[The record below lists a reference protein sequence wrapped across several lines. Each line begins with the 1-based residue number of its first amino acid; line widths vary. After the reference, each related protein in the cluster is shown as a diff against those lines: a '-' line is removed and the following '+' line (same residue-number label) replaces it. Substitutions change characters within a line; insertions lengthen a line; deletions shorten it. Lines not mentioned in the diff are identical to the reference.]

1 MRCLRHIAYVFIFL
15 FVATASYSQT
25 EGEIKENAEK
35 LFENEEYVSATS
47 LYLRLISLNPR
58 DADYNFRYGT
68 CLLFNSYKKQEAIR
82 YLSYSVNEPTI
93 DPRAYYFYGRA
104 LHLNY
109 QFEDAKKYYRQYL
122 EKRQKV
128 DKRYDAERE
137 IQMCDNGKRLLT
149 TFTDIIVSEKKEI
162 EKEKF
167 FRLYNNLETIGGN
180 ILVSADF
187 QSKLDKKKGH
197 IPIVHFPPKAMAIYY
212 SSYGETGENGL
223 DIYIRRRLPDN
234 TWGDPEL
241 LPGAVNTPEDE
252 DFPYMHP
259 SGEYLYFSSKG
270 HNSMGGFDVFYSLYD
285 PNSNSFGQP
294 ENVDFAISSPD
305 DDLFYVVDSLHRS
318 AYFASARQSQN
329 GKLHVYQVRVARVP
343 IQEVIIMGDYLS
355 DINPENKEM
364 TVHVKNHT
372 NGDEIGMIK
381 SNAKGNYS
389 FVFPKGGKYDYE
401 VSVAG
406 SSDVYKFLV
415 EVPFLDE
422 FRPLKQKALHTMVNG
437 EETVKIVNLFDERV
451 EGAEAIMAEVIRKR
465 AELDVNINKFDMSEI
480 EAQAARNE
488 VLAQMGF
495 KDMSLQEVS
504 AQLEELAIEEQ
515 LKIQTAQRIE
525 TNMNQDI
532 LERSETLNQL
542 VAEKE
547 QLEIQLSQATDPISQ
562 HTLLNQIKAKETE
575 MSFITSEIKG
585 LNELR
590 DKALATV
597 QRPSDSGIG
606 KVEMLENQFNALL
619 AAEKEEEALKLLAK
633 NKDQIIKSR
642 SESPDAVVE
651 NLVNQSLKINDE
663 IKGLTNK
670 VNELEAQKRV
680 LEQEI
685 LTLDSKLAVA
695 KKKDIDDLKAQIK
708 AKQDEIA
715 LINEVV
721 KTTNK
726 KIDEK
731 NKELSVLDNNI
742 ASLQK
747 AMVEENTSTVS
758 PIALKKALDSTNS
771 IDNELDQSTTENQ
784 IAVLESNNPELNPD
798 YIGSN
803 NNSAVNDQAVEM
815 ISSQNDSK
823 EAEILQNPS
832 LSEQEKNLALIE
844 NNEKSINA
852 IDKRLTELENS
863 STSEEQKRKEQ
874 ERLEKLRA
882 ELEEKNK
889 SIAQQNTIASNQYDQ
904 VVEDL
909 TSNYAEQIGA
919 IENNSQL
926 TEEEVLEN
934 KLSTINSAL
943 NKLYEEKQ
951 RLDQVKENS
960 ANSDVQQEYKDIE
973 ALQSSWS
980 EEKKAYELQ
989 LDSIRDAQQN
999 NVALSIEDVQKEI
1012 SSSYTVDVA
1021 QINSNSSLTEQEK
1034 LEKLQELDRAFI
1046 ASASN
1051 EKAQMEEK
1059 IRQDPNDSEAEV
1071 RIEMINALVE
1081 EKQGNVV
1088 QREERI
1094 QELKAIASNNTNDVN
1109 TNENNTN
1116 ENNTS
1121 ENNTNENNTSNEVVS
1136 KDKLRKEVLASVNG
1150 VSAEERNAIAYS
1162 GDPAYNIAA
1171 EILELEAKYLEEL
1184 KGLVSANERKLETDP
1199 TNEELKV
1206 RSEVLNDILREQQ
1219 SVVDQQRST
1228 AINEIGEEQVNEA
1241 IAKVDRRYSI
1251 EIGALEQSSKTSKY
1265 EDIADRE
1272 VELQESVAK
1281 KIAEIEESQSRS
1293 FSVSAD
1299 LELATY
1305 KKILQ
1310 ESKKREEQARTQT
1323 SNENIVTLDKE
1334 SFVEELRSSIK
1345 EDGKDPLT
1353 DTYSTKEELEKQDR
1367 ELANYQAELEE
1378 KLNTV
1383 DFRLETDPSNANDQA
1398 EKQWI
1403 DEELSR
1409 VTQKR
1414 RQISVSIGEL
1424 ETNVVANNTNEQRVE
1439 ENKEVES
1446 LINRQEALEKELSDP
1461 NLDKETRKEI
1471 QSQLNEVKAER
1482 VEKENE
1488 WYSER
1493 IENEQK
1499 STETLID
1506 TYKLQASYDP
1516 VTESKQ
1522 QHFDN
1527 ESKAVEQL
1535 IKQAENAKSEEEKN
1549 HLYEQARE
1557 KQVALN
1563 DDINNAI
1570 VEEKR
1575 KAIEENENVTLVSKE
1590 ELEQRKRSFTVEIGE
1605 LNSEIIRVEKQI
1617 ETAKKKD
1624 VEALNTQRTTLID
1637 QRNALQL
1644 ELAEIENRLASMST
1658 RENVTST
1665 QAQEQEITFNEERKI
1680 ASSDEYKA
1688 YEEKASTALE
1698 IEQEIADLEKE
1709 LKKERAEVNS
1719 LLANGANQY
1728 DSEIQMRVQRITK
1741 LQSEIDQRSIELV
1754 QRKYEADQVLP
1765 DNKEEA
1771 MKMQNLVFRGIKP
1784 IQTAVVATALIN
1796 LPADGFAINETAP
1809 SVYSAENPIPLEVE
1823 SPKGLVYRV
1832 QVGAFARPIPQDLFK
1847 EFNPV
1852 SGEKI
1857 QGTNIT
1863 RYMAGY
1869 FNNSQNVIDAREQIR
1884 ALGYS
1889 DAFVVAY
1896 CDGKRVQ
1903 FGEARRMEESGTC
1916 VPKESSEMM
1925 MEIAENTAETM
1936 GIPLTNEVVEVPE
1949 TSYNQAPGAADA
1961 DPIELKQGLFFTVQI
1976 GVFNRPVGEEHTYG
1990 MPELL
1995 TIRLPNG
2002 QIRYASGMFDSVE
2015 EALPRRD
2022 KALISGVKG
2031 AFVTAYYKGERITL
2045 AEARKLL
2052 EKNGRSILQSEIER
2066 QEKEKEQEKPET
2078 PVVNPPIV
2086 KRTDTVATNNSS
2098 RPVEVKTVVEEQRI
2112 QIVTKK
2118 QFDEFPRDVLN
2129 RYNAEGSF
2137 FYDEKD
2143 QRVKSVIYK
2152 SVDDLPRL
2160 WNFRDDIDT
2169 VYLSLDGAETDSL
2182 TILEVDVTT
2191 IPVPG
2196 DFMDWLMRFNY
2207 RREFVREKEQLHL
2220 RIYGIE
2226 PNKVSEVQGNVRK
2239 FGLES
2244 TVVEENEVELELGEE

>member
-1 MRCLRHIAYVFIFL
+1 MRCLRHITYVFIFL

-35 LFENEEYVSATS
+35 LFENEEYVAATS
-47 LYLRLISLNPR
+47 LYLRLLSLNPR

-68 CLLFNSYKKQEAIR
+68 CLLFNSYKKQDAIR

-93 DPRAYYFYGRA
+93 DARAYYFYGRA

-122 EKRQKV
+122 DKREKV

-162 EKEKF
+162 EAEKF
-167 FRLYNNLETIGGN
+167 FRLYNNLETIGGT

-197 IPIVHFPPKAMAIYY
+197 VPIVHYPSKAKAIYY
-212 SSYGETGENGL
+212 SSYGESGENGL

-234 TWGDPEL
+234 SWGNPEL

-270 HNSMGGFDVFYSLYD
+270 HNSMGGYDVFYSLYD
-285 PNSNSFGQP
+285 PNTNSFGKP

-364 TVHVKNHT
+364 IVHVKNHA
-372 NGDEIGMIK
+372 NGEEVGLIK
-381 SNAKGNYS
+381 SNTQGKYS

-406 SSDVYKFLV
+406 NSDVYKFLV
-415 EVPFLDE
+415 EVPFLSE
-422 FRPLKQKALHTMVNG
+422 FRPLKQKAMHTTVNG

-465 AELDVNINKFDMSEI
+465 AELDVNINKFDMNEI
-480 EAQAARNE
+480 DAQMARNE
-488 VLAQMGF
+488 LLSQIGF
-495 KDMSLQEVS
+495 SDMSSNEIS
-504 AQLEELAIEEQ
+504 DQLEEMTIAEQ
-515 LKIQTAQRIE
+515 LKIQTVQRVE

-532 LERSETLNQL
+532 LQR
-542 VAEKE
+542 AE
-547 QLEIQLSQATDPISQ
+547 LLSQLSNDKKELEKQLSAASDPLQQ
-562 HTLLNQIKAKETE
+562 HSILNQIKAKETE
-575 MSFITSEIKG
+575 MSFITQEIKG
-585 LNELR
+585 LQELR
-590 DKALATV
+590 DKTLSTV
-597 QRPSDSGIG
+597 QKPSDSGIG
-606 KVEMLENQFNALL
+606 KIEMLENQFNALM
-619 AAEKEEEALKLLAK
+619 ASDKEEEALKLLVK
-633 NKDQIIKSR
+633 NKDQILKSR
-642 SESPDAVVE
+642 TESPDAIVQ
-651 NLVNQSLKINDE
+651 NLVNESLKINDE

-695 KKKDIDDLKAQIK
+695 KKKDIDDLKSQIK

-715 LINEVV
+715 LIDEVV
-721 KTTNK
+721 GTTNK

-747 AMVEENTSTVS
+747 AMLEESTATVS
-758 PIALKKALDSTNS
+758 PIALKNALESTNE
-771 IDNELDQSTTENQ
+771 IDNELDQSTTEDQ
-784 IAVLESNNPELNPD
+784 IAALESTNPELNPD
-798 YIGSN
+798 YQASN
-803 NNSAVNDQAVEM
+803 NNVATNDQAVDI
-815 ISSQNDSK
+815 ISAQNDSK

-832 LSEQEKNLALIE
+832 LTDEEKNLALIE
-844 NNEKSINA
+844 NNEKSIDA
-852 IDKRLTELENS
+852 IDQRL
-863 STSEEQKRKEQ
+863 SEVEKSDVSDDQKQREQ
-874 ERLEKLRA
+874 ERLEKLKADLRA
-882 ELEEKNK
+882 KNET
-889 SIAQQNTIASNQYDQ
+889 IAQQNETANNAQYEQ

-909 TSNYAEQIGA
+909 TSNYRDQLSI
-919 IENNSQL
+919 IDNDSQL

-934 KLSTINSAL
+934 KISTINSAL
-943 NKLYEEKQ
+943 DKLYEEKKK
-951 RLDQVKENS
+951 LDLAKENN
-960 ANSDVQQEYKDIE
+960 ANQTIEQEYKDIE
-973 ALQSSWS
+973 ALQSAWD
-980 EEKKAYELQ
+980 EEKRSYESQ
-989 LDSIRDAQQN
+989 LDSVRDAQQN
-999 NVALSIEDVQKEI
+999 NVALSLEDVQKEI
-1012 SSSYTVDVA
+1012 NPSYKEDIA
-1021 QINSNSSLTEQEK
+1021 AINANNSLSEKDK
-1034 LEKLQELDRAFI
+1034 LEQLQEIDRAFL
-1046 ASASN
+1046 ASASS
-1051 EKAQMEEK
+1051 EQTQMEEK
-1059 IRQDPNDSEAEV
+1059 IRLNPNDSEAEV
-1071 RIEMINALVE
+1071 RLEMINSLTE
-1081 EKQGNVV
+1081 EK
-1088 QREERI
+1088 RAEIARRDERI
-1094 QELKAIASNNTNDVN
+1094 QELNAIAANNSNENNSNNSA
-1109 TNENNTN
+1109 ENNTN
-1116 ENNTS
+1116 ENNAS
-1121 ENNTNENNTSNEVVS
+1121 NNTNENNASNEVVS
-1136 KDKLRKEVLASVNG
+1136 KDKVREEVLATVAGVNN
-1150 VSAEERNAIAYS
+1150 EERIAITNS
-1162 GDPAYNIAA
+1162 GQPSYTVAA
-1171 EILELEAKYLEEL
+1171 EILELEAKYLDEL
-1184 KGLVSANERKLETDP
+1184 KRLQSENNRKIENDP
-1199 TNEELKV
+1199 NNEELKV
-1206 RSEVLNDILREQQ
+1206 RAEVLSDLVREQQ
-1219 SVVDQQRST
+1219 SVVDQQR
-1228 AINEIGEEQVNEA
+1228 AVALNEIGSEQTNEA
-1241 IAKVDRRYSI
+1241 INKVDRRYSV
-1251 EIGALEQSSKTSKY
+1251 EIGELEQSTKPSKY
-1265 EDIADRE
+1265 EDLANRE
-1272 VELQESVAK
+1272 VELQEEVEK
-1281 KIAEIEESQSRS
+1281 KISEIEKAQSRS
-1293 FSVSAD
+1293 YSVTAD
-1299 LELATY
+1299 LELATF
-1305 KKILQ
+1305 KKVLE
-1310 ESKKREEQARTQT
+1310 ESKVREEQARSQT
-1323 SNENIVTLDKE
+1323 SNENAITLDKQ
-1334 SFVEELRSSIK
+1334 SYVEELRASIT
-1345 EDGKDPLT
+1345 ENGKDLLT
-1353 DTYSTKEELEKQDR
+1353 ESYTTKEELQEQDR
-1367 ELANYQAELEE
+1367 QLASYQEELEE
-1378 KLNTV
+1378 KLNKV
-1383 DFRLETDPSNANDQA
+1383 DHRLETDPNNANDQA

-1403 DEELSR
+1403 DEELSQ
-1409 VTQKR
+1409 VAQKR
-1414 RQISVSIGEL
+1414 RQISVTIGEL
-1424 ETNVVANNTNEQRVE
+1424 ETNVIADNSTEQRVE
-1439 ENKEVES
+1439 ENREVET
-1446 LINRQEALEKELSDP
+1446 LMNRQEELEKELSDP
-1461 NLDKETRKEI
+1461 NLDKEARKDLEA
-1471 QSQLNEVKAER
+1471 QLSEVKSER
-1482 VEKENE
+1482 TDKENS

-1493 IENEQK
+1493 IEDDQK
-1499 STETLID
+1499 STEFLKE
-1506 TYKLQASYDP
+1506 TYKVQGTDDP
-1516 VTESKQ
+1516 VSVSKQ
-1522 QHFDN
+1522 ERFDN
-1527 ESKAVEQL
+1527 ESKAVDDL
-1535 IKQAENAKSEEEKN
+1535 VNQAEKARSEEEKN
-1549 HLYEQARE
+1549 HLYQEARE
-1557 KQVALN
+1557 QQLALN
-1563 DDINNAI
+1563 DDIKNAI
-1570 VEEKR
+1570 VEQKR
-1575 KAIEENENVTLVSKE
+1575 QSIEEKEDISLVSKE

-1617 ETAKKKD
+1617 ESAKKKE
-1624 VEALNTQRTTLID
+1624 VEALNTQRLTLIA
-1637 QRNALQL
+1637 QRNSLQL
-1644 ELAEIENRLASMST
+1644 ELAEVENRLASMSV
-1658 RENVTST
+1658 REQVTST
-1665 QAQEQEITFNEERKI
+1665 QAQNKEITFNEERKV
-1680 ASSDEYKA
+1680 ASSDEYKT
-1688 YEEKASTALE
+1688 YEEKASLALE
-1698 IEQEIADLEKE
+1698 LEQEITDLEKE
-1709 LKKERAEVNS
+1709 LKKERTEVNS
-1719 LLANGANQY
+1719 LLAKGAKE
-1728 DSEIQMRVQRITK
+1728 DDLEIQMRVQRITK

-1754 QRKYEADQVLP
+1754 QRKYEADQALP
-1765 DNKEEA
+1765 DNEEEA

-1796 LPADGFAINETAP
+1796 LPADGFAINEATP

-1869 FNNSQNVIDAREQIR
+1869 FNNSQKVIDAREQIR

-1903 FGEARRMEESGTC
+1903 FGEARRMEENGTC
-1916 VPKESSEMM
+1916 VPKGSSEMM

-1949 TSYNQAPGAADA
+1949 SSYNQAPGAAEA

-1976 GVFNRPVGEEHTYG
+1976 GVFNRPVGEEFTYG

-2052 EKNGRSILQSEIER
+2052 EQNGRSILQSEIE
-2066 QEKEKEQEKPET
+2066 KKEQEQPKPEQ
-2078 PVVNPPIV
+2078 PIVNQTVV
-2086 KRTDTVATNNSS
+2086 KRTDTVSTNNT
-2098 RPVEVKTVVEEQRI
+2098 RPVEVETVAEKQRI

-2118 QFDEFPRDVLN
+2118 QFDEFPRDILN
-2129 RYNAEGSF
+2129 RYNAEGNF

-2143 QRVKSVIYK
+2143 QRVKSVIYT
-2152 SVDDLPRL
+2152 SEDDLPRL

-2169 VYLSLDGAETDSL
+2169 LYLALDGMETDSL
-2182 TILEVDVTT
+2182 SILEVDVTAT
-2191 IPVPG
+2191 PMRG

-2207 RREFVREKEQLHL
+2207 RREFVREGENLYL

-2244 TVVEENEVELELGEE
+2244 TLVEENEVELELGEE